1 MQTVFLRNGRHCVRP
16 TAGSDVTSS
25 LIGYRPTGD
34 ARSHYVNV
42 DWLSVADSITRSPEL
57 TEINNFVPITMSGD
71 DRSHYEN
78 VYWLSIA
85 DSATDSHGQRSG
97 AFHSSVVVTGST
109 RVIRLGVAMRP
120 KFRQVPSSPVNKRSY
135 SAGRPAW
142 ERGATPPILK

>member
-1 MQTVFLRNGRHCVRP
+1 MP
-16 TAGSDVTSS
+16 
-25 LIGYRPTGD
+25 
-34 ARSHYVNV
+34 
-42 DWLSVADSITRSPEL
+42 ADSITRSPEL

-85 DSATDSHGQRSG
+85 DSATDSHGQRRG

-109 RVIRLGVAMRP
+109 RVRRLGVAMRP

-142 ERGATPPILK
+142 ERGAALPPPPY